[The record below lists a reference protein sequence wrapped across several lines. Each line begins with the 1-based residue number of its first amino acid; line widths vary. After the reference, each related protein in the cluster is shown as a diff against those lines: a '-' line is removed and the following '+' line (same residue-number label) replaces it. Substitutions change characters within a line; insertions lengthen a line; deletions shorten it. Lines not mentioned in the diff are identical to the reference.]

1 MDCGFIILNKKGPIF
16 KMVAQRSVDKF
27 NKRQFE
33 IRNHDPSS
41 LAQKHQSFYSLF
53 VQ

>member
-1 MDCGFIILNKKGPIF
+1 MDSYIESGKGPIF
-16 KMVAQRSVDKF
+16 KILPQRSVDKV

-33 IRNHDPSS
+33 IRNHVDLSS

-53 VQ
+53 G